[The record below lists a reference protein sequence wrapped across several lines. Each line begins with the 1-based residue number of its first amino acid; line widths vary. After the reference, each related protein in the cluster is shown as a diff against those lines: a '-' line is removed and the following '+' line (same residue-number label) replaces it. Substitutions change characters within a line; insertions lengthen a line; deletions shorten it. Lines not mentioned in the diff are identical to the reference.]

1 MINRHHDNRAVEALT
16 TWDAMERENEEN
28 ENITKAK
35 AKDVSEISAAARKQN
50 KILLPEDLQQ
60 FGR

>member
-1 MINRHHDNRAVEALT
+1 
-16 TWDAMERENEEN
+16 MERENEEN

>member
-1 MINRHHDNRAVEALT
+1 
-16 TWDAMERENEEN
+16 MERENEEN
-28 ENITKAK
+28 ENITKAKAK